1 MTSIIAIAASTAIRV
16 ASGASGATAWMCQ
29 S

>member
-1 MTSIIAIAASTAIRV
+1 MSIIAIAVSTAIRV
-16 ASGASGATAWMCQ
+16 ASGAPGATAWMCQ